1 MSFFDDVHCVAKIYA
16 ISDFRIVKE
25 GTHDR
30 RDVIDIREKT
40 VMSMESLNFIQ
51 FIELFAGF
59 LGFTT
64 LLPGLVFYRKVKRF
78 PAAVRFLIYF
88 IIGNFYIINLVQV
101 LELAFISYRST
112 LILFT
117 FVPAG
122 LAMVKIYRIPVIPY
136 LLKVAGEL
144 RHYIL
149 RELGFRS
156 FMRHRL
162 QEIKVFLRFAGRQ
175 LWRLLKEVWMDLPF
189 LAVFIFV
196 IWKVCGP
203 GILHSWGFG
212 ASDIPVH
219 NYWING
225 LIDNKLYI
233 AGIYPMG
240 MHCML
245 YYLATLLNIPVYV
258 TLRLFWLI
266 QFSMIAVMLLVFL
279 KGCCRTRFLPW
290 LGAIG
295 FVGLKYFVGISY
307 SRYGSTLP
315 QEYGM
320 LYILPSIYFLVAF
333 FKTRNAELEKGINRI
348 RCTSSWLLLG
358 FAMSFSL
365 TLASHFYD
373 TIVAGI
379 LCIGIAIGYAY
390 WFLRKEYFCRI
401 MLAGVLSILMAFL
414 PMAAAFLTG
423 KELQGSMY
431 WAMNVIGLRDYTEL
445 IFRILCIG
453 VVAVTVGGIVII
465 VRGTKAGKLSLH
477 EDKPVP
483 TYKVPVLTVLQII
496 SVVLA
501 VALLYVGWRYK
512 GTILWGSEHNAFK
525 LTDMNWVLYGTEA
538 AVAVACIQRYL
549 TGKMDGAASM
559 AVITADIM
567 LGLILV
573 SGSLGWPML
582 MEPYRACIYFA
593 YLIPAVAVMAVGGA
607 LNIFIPPNLTYLQRG
622 TACVLTAALL
632 VQAGKGE
639 MLRGSFGGG
648 HLEMNEAI
656 LCTTNILRDN
666 QGEND
671 KWTIVS
677 ANDELRMVEKYGRH
691 TETIDFLTDME
702 YWNKTKEVTIPT
714 DRVYFYI
721 EKKPL
726 NYASGY
732 SGIIPEVSEEEAR
745 KPLPNNSGI
754 NAYNGPDRAVTMSRM
769 YYWAQA
775 FQQLYPNEM
784 KVYYENEKFVCYY
797 IEQNTYRLYNFAIYY
812 GYN

>member
-30 RDVIDIREKT
+30 RYVIDIREKT

-122 LAMVKIYRIPVIPY
+122 LALVKIYRIPVIPY

-266 QFSMIAVMLLVFL
+266 QFSMIAVMMLVFL

-307 SRYGSTLP
+307 SRYGATLP

-320 LYILPSIYFLVAF
+320 MYILPSIYFIIAF
-333 FKTRNAELEKGINRI
+333 FKTREEELKKGINRI

-373 TIVAGI
+373 TIVAGV
-379 LCIGIAIGYAY
+379 LCIGIAISYAY

-401 MLAGVLSILMAFL
+401 MLAGVLSILMALL
-414 PMAAAFLTG
+414 PMAVAFLTG
-423 KELQGSMY
+423 KGLQGSMY
-431 WAMNVIGLRDYTEL
+431 WAMSIIGLRDYTEL
-445 IFRILCIG
+445 IFRILCLG
-453 VVAVTVGGIVII
+453 VVTVTIGGIVLI
-465 VRGTKAGKLSLH
+465 VRGIKKGKITLG
-477 EDKPVP
+477 DKPVP
-483 TYKVPVLTVLQII
+483 EYSRMVKII
-496 SVVLA
+496 LEVTGAVLA
-501 VALLYVGWRYK
+501 LAVLYIGWKYK
-512 GTILWGSEHNAFK
+512 GTVLWGSQYNAFR
-525 LTDMNWVLYGTEA
+525 LNDMKWVLFGAEA
-538 AVAVACIQRYL
+538 AAAVACIQRYL
-549 TGKMDGAASM
+549 TGKMAGAASM
-559 AVITADIM
+559 SVLTADIM

-573 SGSLGWPML
+573 SGNLGWPML

-593 YLIPAVAVMAVGGA
+593 YLIPAVSVMALDGA
-607 LNIFIPPNLTYLQRG
+607 VNIFIPPSLLQLQR
-622 TACVLTAALL
+622 TAACVLTIALL
-632 VQAGKGE
+632 IYGGRE
-639 MLRGSFGGG
+639 NLLRDPFGGG

-656 LCTTNILRDN
+656 FCTTNILRDN
-666 QGEND
+666 QGQND

-677 ANDELRMVEKYGRH
+677 ANDELQMIEQYGRH
-691 TETIDFLTDME
+691 TETIDFLQDME
-702 YWNKTKEVTIPT
+702 YWNKTKEVLIPT

-726 NYASGY
+726 NYANGY
-732 SGIIPEVSEEEAR
+732 AGIVPEVSEEEAA
-745 KPLPNNSGI
+745 KPLPENSGI

-775 FQQLYPNEM
+775 FQRLYPNEL
-784 KVYYENEKFVCYY
+784 KVYYENERFVCYY

>member
-203 GILHSWGFG
+203 GILHNWGFG

-307 SRYGSTLP
+307 SRYGATLP

-320 LYILPSIYFLVAF
+320 MYILPSIYFLVAF
-333 FKTRNAELEKGINRI
+333 FKTREEELKRGINRI

-373 TIVAGI
+373 TIVAGV

-401 MLAGVLSILMAFL
+401 MLAGVLSILMALL
-414 PMAAAFLTG
+414 PMAVAFLTG
-423 KELQGSMY
+423 KGLQGSMY
-431 WAMNVIGLRDYTEL
+431 WAMSIIGLRDYTEL
-445 IFRILCIG
+445 IFRILCLG
-453 VVAVTVGGIVII
+453 VVTVTIGGIVLI
-465 VRGTKAGKLSLH
+465 VRGIKKGKITLG
-477 EDKPVP
+477 DKPVP
-483 TYKVPVLTVLQII
+483 EYSRMVKII
-496 SVVLA
+496 LEVTGAVLA
-501 VALLYVGWRYK
+501 LAVLYIGWKYK
-512 GTILWGSEHNAFK
+512 GTVLWGSQYNAFR
-525 LTDMNWVLYGTEA
+525 LNDMKWVLFGAEA
-538 AVAVACIQRYL
+538 AAAVACIQRYL
-549 TGKMDGAASM
+549 TGKMAGAASM
-559 AVITADIM
+559 SVLTADIM

-573 SGSLGWPML
+573 SGNLGWTML

-593 YLIPAVAVMAVGGA
+593 YLIPAVAVMALDGA
-607 LNIFIPPNLTYLQRG
+607 VNIFIPPSLLQLQR
-622 TACVLTAALL
+622 TAACVLTIALL
-632 VQAGKGE
+632 IYGGRE
-639 MLRGSFGGG
+639 NLLRDPFGGG

-656 LCTTNILRDN
+656 FCTTNILRDN
-666 QGEND
+666 QGQND

-677 ANDELRMVEKYGRH
+677 ANDELQMIEQYGRH
-691 TETIDFLTDME
+691 TETIDFLQDME
-702 YWNKTKEVTIPT
+702 YWNKTKEVLIPT

-726 NYASGY
+726 NYANGY
-732 SGIIPEVSEEEAR
+732 AGIVPEVSEEEAA
-745 KPLPNNSGI
+745 KPLPENSGI
-754 NAYNGPDRAVTMSRM
+754 NAYNGPERSVTMSRM

-775 FQQLYPNEM
+775 FQRLYPNEL
-784 KVYYENEKFVCYY
+784 KVYYENERFVCYY